1 MGTEG
6 RCKERASQREAW
18 KKSKELTYGRGRL
31 SRCVEVAWNSDPQKG
46 AWKCI
51 RKIYLERLHERIMN
65 AKALGR
71 CARSEREEGSTEG
84 A

>member
-31 SRCVEVAWNSDPQKG
+31 SRCVEMALNSDPKKG
-46 AWKCI
+46 AWKCA
-51 RKIYLERLHERIMN
+51 RKICLEREHERIMN
-65 AKALGR
+65 ARGTGKM
-71 CARSEREEGSTEG
+71 CTE
-84 A
+84 